1 MLGDISGLEKIY
13 IVCGYTDMWKSID
26 GLACRMAAP
35 QGLQLLLVGRLQP
48 NRQPVGSGGENLP
61 EKLVQPGGGGG
72 LDGVAVGGVGEA
84 EAVHDDESSRCF
96 IHSEQDSSFP

>member
-1 MLGDISGLEKIY
+1 MAVSGIAEEVSVGDGLGDPGQVLEHHPAGADVGVAHLTVAHLSCGKAHVQAGGLE
-13 IVCGYTDMWKSID
+13 G
-26 GLACRMAAP
+26 G
-35 QGLQLLLVGRLQP
+35 VGK
-48 NRQPVGSGGENLP
+48 LP

-96 IHSEQDSSFP
+96 IHSE